1 MRDPWKINKYF
12 ILEINLELS
21 FFNFQL
27 HLVVGNGWALG
38 RGFICQ
44 KTLLLSKLII
54 SMIEFSVSFWVFL
67 LCRMVSLYHQHCGVD
82 LIYLLG
88 DKIECVV
95 SFQFCCATNDRMP
108 VYWYDPLGFV
118 VLINNIPGT

>member
-1 MRDPWKINKYF
+1 MGGPW
-12 ILEINLELS
+12 E
-21 FFNFQL
+21 
-27 HLVVGNGWALG
+27 G
-38 RGFICQ
+38 GFICQ

-67 LCRMVSLYHQHCGVD
+67 LWWMVSLSHQHCGVD
-82 LIYLLG
+82 LIYLSG

-108 VYWYDPLGFV
+108 GSWYDPLGFV